1 MPQKG
6 VNSMRSY
13 MQFKPN
19 YQLFQ
24 NTTGFHHDGVNLN
37 SFLGGIVLREYLQKI
52 EIFFFYL
59 TKVLGIFVIHRF

>member
-1 MPQKG
+1 
-6 VNSMRSY
+6 MRSY